1 MAACGTTAPEPAAS
15 ETAPPPAAA
24 PAPSASAFDMN
35 AVAERVVTQ
44 SAGIKAGD
52 IVRISGSPRD
62 LELLEGLAV
71 NVRKVGGH
79 PLITLT
85 TQRME
90 KRMYT
95 DVPAERDDEAPA
107 AEMRLADIVTAVI
120 AVDSAEDEGTFAD
133 VDPKRLAARANAS
146 LPLNE
151 QFLKRNVK
159 LIEIGN
165 GLYPTEWRAR
175 RFSMTP
181 EELQSTFWNGVNV
194 DYNALQ
200 QKGTDVAAVVAGG
213 REFHITSPSGTDLR
227 VQRAGQSVFVSDGII
242 SAEDVKKGGPNV
254 AVYLPAGEVA
264 TTVVAGSATGKVV
277 VPLQYFQG
285 QEVQNLALTFEAGK
299 LTSMTGSGP
308 GFERLK
314 AAYDASG
321 PGKDVLGFVDLGIN
335 PNVRLGAE
343 SKLTT
348 WVPAGTVTIGTGNN
362 TWAGGD
368 NNAAGGVTAFLSGCT
383 VTLDG
388 KTIVE
393 NGQLKL

>member
-1 MAACGTTAPEPAAS
+1 
-15 ETAPPPAAA
+15 
-24 PAPSASAFDMN
+24 
-35 AVAERVVTQ
+35 
-44 SAGIKAGD
+44 
-52 IVRISGSPRD
+52 
-62 LELLEGLAV
+62 
-71 NVRKVGGH
+71 
-79 PLITLT
+79 
-85 TQRME
+85 
-90 KRMYT
+90 
-95 DVPAERDDEAPA
+95 
-107 AEMRLADIVTAVI
+107 
-120 AVDSAEDEGTFAD
+120 
-133 VDPKRLAARANAS
+133 
-146 LPLNE
+146 
-151 QFLKRNVK
+151 
-159 LIEIGN
+159 
-165 GLYPTEWRAR
+165 
-175 RFSMTP
+175 MTP